1 MFSNRGSNYL
11 KVKATVISSQTARLG
26 TVSGS
31 LTLFLWGTDPR
42 MSGTAQPKGL
52 AAWPDRSCFG
62 RSEKLGGVY
71 RNSLRG
77 SREEM
82 VVVGAIFKTKNRF

>member
-1 MFSNRGSNYL
+1 
-11 KVKATVISSQTARLG
+11 
-26 TVSGS
+26 
-31 LTLFLWGTDPR
+31 